1 MRICVC
7 DTDELIC
14 NELIKN
20 IADCFLSGEAFSVKC
35 FYTPEEMLFHDDN
48 TAMADAYFI
57 KASREGLISAQ
68 IIKSKFP
75 DAIIIL
81 TGETEEYIYEAF
93 NLEALYYLVKPFGS
107 DEFSGLFK
115 RIIAKSK
122 TLNPTLHL
130 RWKSERY
137 NIPIKDIIYIEGY
150 NRHLTIYTKD
160 GEYSSVGKI
169 QNIYEKLC
177 IHGFLRVHQGYTVN
191 MEHIKQFN
199 TDEVIMSDGTKVM
212 ISTRRKSD
220 ALKMYDS
227 FISNK
232 EHC

>member
-20 IADCFLSGEAFSVKC
+20 ITDCFLSEEAFSVKR
-35 FYTPEEMLFHDDN
+35 FFTPEEMLFNDEKS
-48 TAMADAYFI
+48 AVFDAYYI
-57 KASREGLISAQ
+57 KASREGLIAAQ
-68 IIKSKFP
+68 IIKSKIP
-75 DAIIIL
+75 HAIIIL
-81 TGETEEYIYEAF
+81 SCETQEYIYEAF
-93 NLEALYYLVKPFGS
+93 KLEALYYLVKPFSS

-115 RIIAKSK
+115 RMIAKSK
-122 TLNPTLHL
+122 SLNPTLHL

-137 NIPIKDIIYIEGY
+137 NIPIKDIIYVEGY

-160 GEYSSVGKI
+160 GEFSSVGKI

-177 IHGFLRVHQGYTVN
+177 IHGFLRIHQGYTVN

-220 ALKMYDS
+220 ALKIYDS

-232 EHC
+232 Y